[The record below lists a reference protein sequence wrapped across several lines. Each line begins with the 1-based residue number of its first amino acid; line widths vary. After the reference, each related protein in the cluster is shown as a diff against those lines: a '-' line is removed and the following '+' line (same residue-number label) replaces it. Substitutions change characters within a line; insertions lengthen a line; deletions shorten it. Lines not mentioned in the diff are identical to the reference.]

1 MPTYT
6 AMKNILWGITLL
18 ACPFLSQ
25 AQIENSNLST
35 QQTVG
40 RINSISYY
48 QYDETT
54 AYLRPDWAPGKVFFL
69 DGTHVI
75 SPLNYNALNER
86 VELLNEK
93 GEKWTPN
100 KTIIGFILGG
110 TELGK
115 GSYFQN
121 GYRSA
126 QFYEVLYHGKQGDLL
141 RQIVAKT
148 RAKRE
153 FNEANTT
160 VYFDLYENYF
170 LSDTNG
176 QLTPVKRTKKFWSTL
191 TPASNKVLTDTQ
203 NKLDS
208 WEKVMDLL
216 EAVGY

>member
-1 MPTYT
+1 
-6 AMKNILWGITLL
+6 MKYITLCTLL
-18 ACPFLSQ
+18 AFPLIGL

-40 RINSISYY
+40 RINSLSFY
-48 QYDETT
+48 QYDETS
-54 AYLRPDWAPGKVFFL
+54 AYLRTDWLPGRVYFL
-69 DGTHVI
+69 DGTQVI
-75 SPLNYNALNER
+75 SPLNYNAFNER

-100 KTIIGFILGG
+100 KTVVGFILGG
-110 TELGK
+110 TEIGK
-115 GSYFQN
+115 GAYFRN

-126 QFYEVLYHGKQGDLL
+126 QFYEVLYHGTKGDLL
-141 RQIVAKT
+141 RQVVAKT

-153 FNEANTT
+153 FNDANTT

-170 LSDTNG
+170 LSDMNG
-176 QLTPVKRTKKFWSTL
+176 QLTAVKRTKKFWSAL
-191 TPASNKVLTDTQ
+191 TPEANTVLTQTE

-208 WEKVMDLL
+208 WDKVMDLL